1 MGNSPCSPEV
11 RRGRRQKAVDF
22 MASANALGIVVN
34 AADGSDSYVQL
45 CILAGIAAADVI
57 CCAKLGYH
65 SEGQD
70 HTSAVILLS
79 SVDSR
84 NGKNLRTLL
93 GMKTRSG
100 YSHKTS
106 AADDRKRAGRAAT
119 ALVEEAMK
127 Y

>member
-1 MGNSPCSPEV
+1 M
-11 RRGRRQKAVDF
+11 DF
-22 MASANALGIVVN
+22 LASANALGIVVTT
-34 AADGSDSYVQL
+34 ADGSDSYVQL

-65 SEGQD
+65 NEGQD
-70 HTSAVILLS
+70 HTSAVTLLS
-79 SVDSR
+79 SVDIR
-84 NGKNLRTLL
+84 NGKNLRMLL

-100 YSHKTS
+100 YSHKMS

>member
-1 MGNSPCSPEV
+1 ME
-11 RRGRRQKAVDF
+11 F
-22 MASANALGIVVN
+22 LASAKALGIVVDTV
-34 AADGSDSYVQL
+34 DGSDSYVHL

-57 CCAKLGYH
+57 CCARLGHH
-65 SEGQD
+65 SQGED
-70 HTSAVILLS
+70 HGAAIALLKSIDGASAI
-79 SVDSR
+79 
-84 NGKNLRTLL
+84 NLAVLL

-106 AADDRKRAGRAAT
+106 AANDRKRAGRSAT

>member
-1 MGNSPCSPEV
+1 VGNSPCSPEI

-22 MASANALGIVVN
+22 LASANALGIVVN
-34 AADGSDSYVQL
+34 KADSSDSYVQL

-70 HTSAVILLS
+70 HTSAVTLLS

-84 NGKNLRTLL
+84 NLL
-93 GMKTRSG
+93 NRLPL
-100 YSHKTS
+100 
-106 AADDRKRAGRAAT
+106 AARD
-119 ALVEEAMK
+119 
-127 Y
+127 

>member
-22 MASANALGIVVN
+22 LASAV
-34 AADGSDSYVQL
+34 
-45 CILAGIAAADVI
+45 
-57 CCAKLGYH
+57 
-65 SEGQD
+65 
-70 HTSAVILLS
+70 TLLS

-84 NGKNLRTLL
+84 NGQNLRTLL

-106 AADDRKRAGRAAT
+106 AAGDRKRAGRAAT

>member
-1 MGNSPCSPEV
+1 M
-11 RRGRRQKAVDF
+11 DF
-22 MASANALGIVVN
+22 MASANALGTVVN
-34 AADGSDSYVQL
+34 KADGSDSYVQL

-70 HTSAVILLS
+70 HTSAVTLLS
-79 SVDSR
+79 SIDSR

-106 AADDRKRAGRAAT
+106 AVDDRKRAGRAAT